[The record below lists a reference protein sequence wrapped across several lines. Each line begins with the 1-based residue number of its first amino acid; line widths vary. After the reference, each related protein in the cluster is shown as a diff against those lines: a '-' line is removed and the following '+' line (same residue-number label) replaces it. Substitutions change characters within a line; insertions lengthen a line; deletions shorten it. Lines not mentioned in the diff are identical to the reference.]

1 VTKWPQFRIRPK
13 ESPVFRGFKFQV
25 VLPVAA
31 ITLLLIAL
39 SGIGFS
45 LWAMQREQ
53 ALVRQQ
59 VADNVTSIQGVFVT
73 TATLM
78 QDRTHASMA
87 LLQEQIKVRGGAEKG
102 PQVSVGG
109 KPVGDILIGGKGQA
123 GDFEIVDFVTRIN
136 KGTAT
141 IFSRDGDR
149 FVRVATNVLKD
160 DGTRAVGTE
169 LNNTT
174 QAYAELHNRRPF
186 YGIVDILGNPYFTGY
201 EPLLSKNAEPIG
213 ITYVGY
219 KAELPVLSQALE
231 QSHLLATGFVAVL
244 DSTKP
249 RYMPSWVTADQVK
262 QVMENKDGAWEVNRT
277 PLPEWGLTIVSA
289 YPVSELHSVARKIGI
304 GVALAGVLL
313 GAVISAVLFFLLDNK
328 VLNLLGGEPRAA
340 ADYMKAIADGDL
352 SVAIAVDG
360 ERPDSLMASLKVM
373 QLKLK
378 NLVQGVRG
386 GAGEVSEQEHKFEA
400 AFAAFQSDRKESS
413 WQELLRQAKGINR
426 TLSLLEKSVGR
437 FRL

>member
-1 VTKWPQFRIRPK
+1 
-13 ESPVFRGFKFQV
+13 VFRGFKFQV

-39 SGIGFS
+39 SGVGFS
-45 LWAMQREQ
+45 FWAMQREQ

-59 VADNVTSIQGVFVT
+59 VADNVISIQGVFVT

-169 LNNTT
+169 LNNAT
-174 QAYAELHNRRPF
+174 QAYAELHSRRPF

-231 QSHLLATGFVAVL
+231 QSHLLATGFVAVV
-244 DSTKP
+244 DSSKP

-289 YPVSELHSVARKIGI
+289 YPVSELRAEGRKIGI

-313 GAVISAVLFFLLDNK
+313 GAIISGVLFFLLDNK
-328 VLNLLGGEPRAA
+328 VLNLLGGEPRVAA
-340 ADYMKAIADGDL
+340 NYMKTIADGDL
-352 SVAIAVDG
+352 SVEIAVDG

>member
-1 VTKWPQFRIRPK
+1 
-13 ESPVFRGFKFQV
+13 VFRGFKFQV

-31 ITLLLIAL
+31 ITLLLISL
-39 SGIGFS
+39 SAIGFS
-45 LWAMQREQ
+45 VWAMQQEQ
-53 ALVRQQ
+53 SVVRQE

-87 LLQEQIKVRGGAEKG
+87 LLEEQIRVRGGAEKG
-102 PQVSVGG
+102 AAVLIGG
-109 KPVGDILIGGKGQA
+109 KTVNDILIGGKGQA
-123 GDFEIVDFVTRIN
+123 GDFAIVDYVTRLN

-141 IFSRDGDR
+141 IFSKDGER
-149 FVRVATNVLKD
+149 FVRIATNVMKD

-174 QAYAELHNRRPF
+174 QAYAQLKIQRPF
-186 YGIVDILGNPYFTGY
+186 YGVVDILGNPYFTAY
-201 EPLLSKNAEPIG
+201 EPLLAKNGEAIG
-213 ITYVGY
+213 IAYVGY

-231 QSHLLATGFVAVL
+231 QSHLLKSGFVAVI
-244 DSTKP
+244 DNSKA
-249 RYMPSWVTADQVK
+249 RYMPSWVTAEQV
-262 QVMENKDGAWEVNRT
+262 QEATDNKDGSWVINRL

-289 YPVSELHSVARKIGI
+289 YPAAELRAEGRKIGY
-304 GVALAGVLL
+304 GVALAGVVL
-313 GAVISAVLFFLLDNK
+313 GAAISLTLFFLLDRK
-328 VLNLLGGEPRAA
+328 VLHLLGGEPRIA
-340 ADYMKAIADGDL
+340 ADYMKRIADGDL
-352 SVAIAVDG
+352 AVDVAVVG

-378 NLVQGVRG
+378 NLVSAVRG
-386 GAGEVSEQEHKFEA
+386 GAAEVSEQSHKFET
-400 AFAAFQSDRKESS
+400 AFATFQSDRKETSS
-413 WQELLRQAKGINR
+413 QEMVRQAKGISR

>member
-1 VTKWPQFRIRPK
+1 
-13 ESPVFRGFKFQV
+13 VFRGFKFQV

-39 SGIGFS
+39 SGVGFS
-45 LWAMQREQ
+45 FWAMQREQ
-53 ALVRQQ
+53 SLVRQQ

-73 TATLM
+73 TAQLM
-78 QDRTHASMA
+78 QDRSHASMA
-87 LLQEQIKVRGGAEKG
+87 LFQEQVRARGGADKG
-102 PQVSVGG
+102 PQVSVTGKTVNDILVGG
-109 KPVGDILIGGKGQA
+109 KAQA
-123 GDFEIVDFVTRIN
+123 GDFEMVDFVTRIN

-141 IFSRDGDR
+141 LFTKDGDR
-149 FVRVATNVLKD
+149 FVRIATNVLKD
-160 DGTRAVGTE
+160 DGSRAVGTE

-174 QAYAELHNRRPF
+174 QAYAELKARRPF
-186 YGIVDILGNPYFTGY
+186 YGVVDILGNPYFTGY
-201 EPLLSKNAEPIG
+201 EPLLSKNAEYIG
-213 ITYVGY
+213 LTYVGFR
-219 KAELPVLSQALE
+219 AELPVLSQALE
-231 QSHLLATGFVAVL
+231 QSHVLTTGFVAVV

-249 RYMPSWVTADQVK
+249 RYLPSWVTADQVK
-262 QVMENKDGAWEVNRT
+262 QVMENKDGSWEVNRT

-289 YPVSELHSVARKIGI
+289 YPVSELRAEGRKIGV

-313 GAVISAVLFFLLDNK
+313 GAIISMVLFFLLDNK
-328 VLNLLGGEPRAA
+328 VLNLLGGEPRVAA
-340 ADYMKAIADGDL
+340 NYMKTIADGDL
-352 SVAIAVDG
+352 SVEIGVDG

-386 GAGEVSEQEHKFEA
+386 GAGEVTEQEHKFEA
-400 AFAAFQSDRKESS
+400 AFAAFQADRKEAS
-413 WQELLRQAKGINR
+413 WQELLRQAKGVSR